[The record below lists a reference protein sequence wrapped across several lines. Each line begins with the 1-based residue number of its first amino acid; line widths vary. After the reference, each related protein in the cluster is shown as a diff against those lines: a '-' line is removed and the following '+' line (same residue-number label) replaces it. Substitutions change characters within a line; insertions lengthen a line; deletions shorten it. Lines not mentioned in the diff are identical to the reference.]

1 MTDRERISEKGALG
15 LLDCSR
21 RAAEEGKE
29 WRELLFA
36 CCGGGRNKEE
46 CSRVHV
52 TGERKK

>member
-1 MTDRERISEKGALG
+1 VTDRERISEKGALG